1 MSVAVV
7 SDSLWPHELSS
18 LLCPWDFPGKNTV
31 VGCHFLLQEIFPTQ
45 GSNLGLPHCRPILYH
60 LSQIRKKYQIPQPHH
75 YRLYQKTLNQKNE
88 NHALSHKP
96 SNHWKW
102 VWVGTSLVVQWLGLW
117 ASNAGGTGSIPGWG
131 TQILHAVQCG
141 HKQKRGSGC
150 GLMMCPRP
158 RQCRKHYFL
167 RRELAMQWGKHLF
180 KHLSLLL

>member
-45 GSNLGLPHCRPILYH
+45 GSNLGLPHCRQILYH

-117 ASNAGGTGSIPGWG
+117 ASNAGGTVQSLVGELRSCMLCSVAINKKEEVDVDYWCAQDPGSAGSIIFWEE
-131 TQILHAVQCG
+131 
-141 HKQKRGSGC
+141 S
-150 GLMMCPRP
+150 
-158 RQCRKHYFL
+158 
-167 RRELAMQWGKHLF
+167 
-180 KHLSLLL
+180 